1 MPAQWTGELVGKMH
15 NNRVSSQELAAKIGC
30 STKWLSMVLN
40 GHCSPKGAEQRFN
53 AALDELI
60 KEREEENA
68 KEDRYVS
75 ETAGADV
82 GAWARSDDP
91 CQADGYDPPADQ

>member
-15 NNRVSSQELAAKIGC
+15 NNRVSSQELAVKIGC

-60 KEREEENA
+60 SERGEDNA
-68 KEDRYVS
+68 ERKGELQGQPRSSHDEVS
-75 ETAGADV
+75 GQRGTNIK
-82 GAWARSDDP
+82 
-91 CQADGYDPPADQ
+91 